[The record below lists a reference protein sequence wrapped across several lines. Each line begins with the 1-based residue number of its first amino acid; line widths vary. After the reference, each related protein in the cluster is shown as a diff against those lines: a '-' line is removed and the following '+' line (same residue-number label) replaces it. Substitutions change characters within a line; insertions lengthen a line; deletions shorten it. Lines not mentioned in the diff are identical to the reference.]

1 MYNKK
6 VLKKITSSLDKAKKP
21 AVPKDII
28 VDPKGQ
34 WNHPGKV
41 TRIPASNITMQ
52 GVNYPVMGV
61 PNIGMPVMMYP
72 GQDYDFPGADY
83 VDEYPQ
89 MQDGGEQD
97 GMNAMM
103 KARLAYANEFGNPAA
118 KRMINLPDNLYQFD
132 NGDTGTHY
140 MASMDNYAVPQIQN
154 ENGQLMLG
162 DYGPESN
169 EAMRFESDEDANYF
183 AKHYKDVSPGFM
195 EMDLS
200 PEEIEEY
207 AKGGFIIEDI
217 SVPELI
223 KAAEGMVIDPL
234 PLPTPAMKRD
244 SLIIEQAFKKADPFK
259 RAYLAAPKKDGKT
272 NVNLVN
278 KYVNAIVSDKA
289 LIGARSRLSKINKED
304 PLKMIKVNGYNPD
317 NPSLKV
323 QGAFTFKPF
332 TYIPPKPDKED
343 KKENEKK
350 ETKVE
355 TKNKESVIVPSVV
368 PAQQTVSNTPD
379 PNRKVIGE
387 RSITTL
393 DANGKPVTTIEY
405 VYENQIPTKQT
416 IVPTQPVVQPPSGR
430 IIRKP
435 GDPKYVGP
443 ATTTSVSYPKTP
455 MPYNNA
461 LHKNGGELNQ
471 AQNGKTVKHT
481 DKKGNTTITVTDDD
495 GTQYI
500 KVKTADGKVY
510 NKTVPAMKPMSRDEF
525 MQTDYYNQRNQFP
538 VINQKS
544 ETLQNSAAQTGLKT
558 DQRSVALRNKAS
570 QEYHTMREELI
581 PMMAHKTGMSE
592 DDARRAVYNIDT
604 DVDALYNKYIS
615 PNAGRPDTIKK
626 FVPRAKQKW
635 DDKAMDILFNPMTAA
650 GHWMRG
656 QEVPDYLQESLDN
669 GTYGYWANGV
679 WHTERNPFDVV
690 TDNTPIG
697 AVHAAKNIYDRATD
711 NVDGNFWTAEN
722 AMDAANII
730 PTAALMKGMK
740 GLKGFRSKSLPL
752 DVSSDISRITS
763 NSNRALD
770 LGSDVIRPFKST
782 QAGLTT
788 IGDLTRQL
796 EPIVNN
802 EGRVIRQIGDPKY
815 TETGLQ
821 KFIGNTGATAKT
833 ASKALDEQGL
843 LNKSITQDD
852 IYSQQD
858 IERLKRVNNE
868 NISYE
873 DFDWGNQDE
882 NDDLG
887 MNMFGDNE
895 MARIF
900 GESNQLR
907 TPPNEIYLPDIQ
919 TNPVSRDTR
928 MEIVN
933 QRAQLKNKY
942 DALGLDN
949 YPSLEEAPENVRLR
963 AFELEKKI
971 SDIDNFLDRARQKRI
986 QQLTSTPGLNDIL
999 AFRNQPG
1006 YINSTTP
1013 STVNGIS
1020 SKDLYQLRADLDRLN
1035 AEAVDLLFNSSNKPK
1050 TPEQIARA
1058 EEVNN
1063 QVRKLR
1069 TEINNRTSAAPA
1081 GQIDLTRPRRNSR
1094 GVIDITDNQQIQPIA
1109 EPNPFFALQG
1119 DRTSP
1124 HTIPRRTSRII
1135 NSNTVPGTPYT
1146 IAETLSVHD
1155 NPLNVVN
1162 EVRRLV
1168 QDQAIN
1174 STTASDLMNA
1184 LRGEIRD
1191 MPIDSKQK
1199 KFFISE
1205 ATRISKIPKDV
1216 VYTGSAKPNSEIYK
1230 LSESWATTPEEREAI
1245 QKLLVDNYGYSL
1257 DDLEGFIDRYATSDL
1272 LINVFNNQVY
1282 DDVRYVLEHGVPNPN
1297 LPVFNRRTGEISPL
1311 LKNQTE
1317 LHQAGLSKDVVNKIE
1332 DTMYTYSMSNT
1343 TGTVNYSQVQEPII
1357 HKLKDNKLIA
1367 KTEELDGL
1375 ISSYETAISKLGDGE
1390 LKENL
1395 TRQLE
1400 DYKGTKWLRTEY
1412 ADELKAQ
1419 GLKPNKIEKAS
1430 IISNSHGQK
1439 NLVDGDGNIIGTL
1452 NAYKAKTHEG
1462 TQGYKIGSTGVN
1474 YKFHPYNLKHS
1485 KFENWDEAQDFLENE
1500 EIEKL
1505 IATITNESDK
1515 TNPIVLKHFKRQAK
1529 AKAKETVKRLQ
1540 ENNENR
1546 YGEALYRGVHHA
1558 VKDTKGAVFTDQHFV
1573 NTKLPDPFTGEIINR
1588 KRAEDYWNSQA
1599 KQYNE
1604 AGIPKSEFVNPPP
1617 PTNAHGYGTDE
1628 PHIII
1633 RRQQGGDLSKL
1644 NKFIH

>member
-118 KRMINLPDNLYQFD
+118 KRMINLPDNPYQFD

-140 MASMDNYAVPQIQN
+140 MASMDNYAVPQIQD

-217 SVPELI
+217 SVPELT
-223 KAAEGMVIDPL
+223 KAQKGLTKKPLEISDPKEFAYRNKMYNDSLVAYNRDINFDREYINLVKKAKSFNEIYEGKQKLQNKYPLNKVKPSITRHISSSPIIAINPIVNYKAKNVID
-234 PLPTPAMKRD
+234 
-244 SLIIEQAFKKADPFK
+244 FKK
-259 RAYLAAPKKDGKT
+259 
-272 NVNLVN
+272 
-278 KYVNAIVSDKA
+278 
-289 LIGARSRLSKINKED
+289 
-304 PLKMIKVNGYNPD
+304 
-317 NPSLKV
+317 
-323 QGAFTFKPF
+323 
-332 TYIPPKPDKED
+332 
-343 KKENEKK
+343 
-350 ETKVE
+350 
-355 TKNKESVIVPSVV
+355 
-368 PAQQTVSNTPD
+368 
-379 PNRKVIGE
+379 
-387 RSITTL
+387 
-393 DANGKPVTTIEY
+393 
-405 VYENQIPTKQT
+405 
-416 IVPTQPVVQPPSGR
+416 PTQPVIFKNQIVPTVEQMVTPAKVVQPTQKKVVAPVVQPKPITPS
-430 IIRKP
+430 KP
-435 GDPKYVGP
+435 TAYRSQTVMYPDGSYELRRVPYYTGNDKGTWTQGTKLNPPGVVN
-443 ATTTSVSYPKTP
+443 ATDLSPEEQQT
-455 MPYNNA
+455 
-461 LHKNGGELNQ
+461 LKNKNKLNSKKEGGVLLK

-481 DKKGNTTITVTDDD
+481 DKKGNTTTTVTDDD

-1257 DDLEGFIDRYATSDL
+1257 DDLEGFIDRYVTSDL